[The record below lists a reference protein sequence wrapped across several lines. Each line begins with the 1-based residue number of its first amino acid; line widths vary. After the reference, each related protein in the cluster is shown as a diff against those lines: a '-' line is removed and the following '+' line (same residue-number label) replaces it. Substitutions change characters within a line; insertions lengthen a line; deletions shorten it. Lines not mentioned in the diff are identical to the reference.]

1 MKAGMCLAALGAALS
16 ICAHAQSYPTKPVR
30 IIIPFP
36 PGEGPDLILRRAGE
50 VLQQSTGQ
58 PWLVENRPGGNMI
71 VAANACTGSTPDGH
85 SLCMINGSMMSVN
98 PHVMAKLPYDPDR
111 DFKPVTAM
119 YFLVGGLFTHPS
131 VPAANVQEF
140 VAHARSRPG
149 AINYGTFGPNST
161 LDVFR
166 MWLNEAWKTDIV
178 GIPYKGGVQIVPALV
193 TNEIQFTWIGVY
205 NAMGQ
210 VKAQKARL
218 LAVDSPRR
226 SPLYPDVPTLTEVG
240 LPPSPLASW
249 HGLAF
254 QAAAPDVAA
263 NRVNTEFGRVFA
275 EPKFAA
281 FLTERML
288 DNAITPRP
296 EFAAF
301 LKKDRERVG
310 ELVRRFNIPKQ

>member
-1 MKAGMCLAALGAALS
+1 MRYAIAALAVAFS
-16 ICAHAQSYPTKPVR
+16 ISLAQAQPYPAKPVR

-58 PWLVENRPGGNMI
+58 PWIIENRPGGNMI
-71 VAANACTGSTPDGH
+71 VAANACTGAAPDGY
-85 SLCMINGSMMSVN
+85 SLCMINGSMISVN
-98 PHVMAKLPYDPDR
+98 PHVMAKLPYDPDK

-131 VPAANVQEF
+131 IPAASIKDF
-140 VAHARSRPG
+140 VAYARTKPG

-166 MWLNEAWKTDIV
+166 QWLNDAWKTDIV
-178 GIPYKGGVQIVPALV
+178 GIPYKGGAAIVPALM
-193 TNEIQFTWIGVY
+193 TNEIQFTWIGVF

-210 VKAQKARL
+210 IKAQKVRL
-218 LAVDSPRR
+218 LAVDSPQR

-240 LPPSPLASW
+240 LPASPLASW

-254 QAAAPDVAA
+254 QAAAPDVAV
-263 NRVNTEFGRVFA
+263 NRVNAEFGRVFS

-281 FLTERML
+281 FLTERMVQS
-288 DNAITPRP
+288 AITPP
-296 EFAAF
+296 AEFAAF
-301 LKKDRERVG
+301 LKKDRDSVG